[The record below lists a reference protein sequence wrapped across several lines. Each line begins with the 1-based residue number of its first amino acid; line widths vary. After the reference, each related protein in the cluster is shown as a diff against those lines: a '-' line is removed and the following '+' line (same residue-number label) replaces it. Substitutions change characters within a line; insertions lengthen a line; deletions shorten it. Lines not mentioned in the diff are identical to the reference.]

1 VNRIRVLIAEDHETV
16 RQGLTL
22 LINSQPDMEVIGE
35 AGDGST
41 AVERVESLKPAVAV
55 LDISMPHM
63 NGLAATR
70 RIRECAPATAIVALT
85 RYSDDPY
92 VKELLSAGA
101 CGYVLK
107 QSASTELLK
116 AIRAAAEGG
125 KYLDSSLSAAGSTP
139 ATTMRRG
146 AAPPAI
152 TDREAEVLR
161 RMAVG
166 ESNKEI
172 ATALD
177 IAVKTVEVHKANAMR
192 KLGLGGRIDVVKY
205 ALLQGWLR
213 DP

>member
-1 VNRIRVLIAEDHETV
+1 MTRIRVVIADDHETV
-16 RQGLTL
+16 RQGLAL
-22 LINSQPDMEVIGE
+22 LINSQPDMEVVGE

-41 AVERVESLKPAVAV
+41 AVQRVETLKPAVAV
-55 LDISMPHM
+55 LDISMPQM

-70 RIRECAPATAIVALT
+70 GIRERSPSTAIVALT

-92 VKELLSAGA
+92 VKELFSAGA

-107 QSASTELLK
+107 QSPSAQLLA
-116 AIRAAAEGG
+116 AIRAAARGAQ
-125 KYLDSSLSAAGSTP
+125 YVDSALPTGSRP
-139 ATTMRRG
+139 LLARRG
-146 AAPPAI
+146 AGGAHPRI

-166 ESNKEI
+166 ESNKDI
-172 ATALD
+172 ANALD
-177 IAVKTVEVHKANAMR
+177 VSVKTVEVHKANGMR
-192 KLGLGGRIDVVKY
+192 KLGLTGRIDVVKY